1 MTPQPERQRDVAR
14 LDYRPYGAPLDIE
27 IFPFAALR
35 QRGSGP
41 RIGATHRY
49 AFHMLVCVTEGAVRQ
64 VIDFEPAECAAGSLL
79 VLRPGQVHSFGA
91 ADGWEGWLVLF
102 RAEFLPS
109 ASETVS
115 ELLPVLGLDRLPDQ
129 MHLPLDDLE
138 ATTETLRRMYRDASG
153 DTPPKALH
161 ALLRYELCA
170 LLLRLTVL
178 HDRRQGTKAEE
189 RRGLQRFAAFRGL
202 LEEQHANWHQVAR
215 YADALGCTEKS
226 LTRAAQEATGRSAKA
241 VIAQR
246 IVLEAKRLLAH
257 TDRPVYLIADG
268 LGFQEATNFAK
279 FFRREAGV
287 TPVEFRRRH
296 AA

>member
-1 MTPQPERQRDVAR
+1 MPKSGSKRDVTR
-14 LDYRPYGAPLDIE
+14 LAYRPYGSPLDIE
-27 IFPFAALR
+27 IFPFDTLR
-35 QRGSGP
+35 RRGSGP

-49 AFHMLVCVTEGAVRQ
+49 DFHMLICVTEGAVRQ
-64 VIDFEPAECAAGSLL
+64 LIDFEPTDCAAGSLL
-79 VLRPGQVHSFGA
+79 VLRPGQVHSFGE

-115 ELLPVLGLDRLPDQ
+115 ELLPALGLDRLPDQ
-129 MHLPLDDLE
+129 MHLPPDDLE
-138 ATTETLRRMYRDASG
+138 ATTETLRRMYRDALG
-153 DTPPKALH
+153 GTPPKDLH
-161 ALLRYELCA
+161 MLLRYELCA

-178 HDRRQGTKAEE
+178 HDRLLGTASSGQ
-189 RRGLQRFAAFRGL
+189 RGLQRFAAFRGL
-202 LEEQHANWHQVAR
+202 LEQHHSRWHQVTS

-226 LTRAAQEATGRSAKA
+226 LTRAAQDATGRTAKA

-246 IVLEAKRLLAH
+246 IALEAKRLLAH
-257 TDRPVYLIADG
+257 TDRPVYLIAEG
-268 LGFQEATNFAK
+268 LGFDEATNFAK

-287 TPVEFRRRH
+287 APLEFRRRH